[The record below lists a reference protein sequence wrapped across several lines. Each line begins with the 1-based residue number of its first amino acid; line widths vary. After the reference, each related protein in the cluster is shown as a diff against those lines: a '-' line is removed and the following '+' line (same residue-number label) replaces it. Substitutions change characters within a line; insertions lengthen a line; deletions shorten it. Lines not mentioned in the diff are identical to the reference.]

1 MTDLKSR
8 IQKASE
14 FNEEACRAH
23 IKEMS
28 TNVTLST
35 LSKPNW
41 AVDGVYWENKRLQWL
56 AEALEIAVEA
66 LEHADKFF
74 MDNGDHRGTTPH
86 MKVAVPLNKIAAL
99 VPKGDHANGT

>member
-56 AEALEIAVEA
+56 AEALEIAVDRLENITKFVGGCNGLKIEA
-66 LEHADKFF
+66 HQALTE
-74 MDNGDHRGTTPH
+74 
-86 MKVAVPLNKIAAL
+86 IAAL
-99 VPKGDHANGT
+99 VPKGVV

>member
-41 AVDGVYWENKRLQWL
+41 AVEDRKSV
-56 AEALEIAVEA
+56 V
-66 LEHADKFF
+66 
-74 MDNGDHRGTTPH
+74 
-86 MKVAVPLNKIAAL
+86 
-99 VPKGDHANGT
+99 